1 MTEIVKVQRPILT
14 TDPNA
19 PWLIYD
25 EARKHVTEVP
35 EAVIPAYVKK
45 AMGDDFKAYFV
56 GAWSSIVGWGLSE
69 RVSDYQAF

>member
-1 MTEIVKVQRPILT
+1 MTEIVKVQRPMMTSDQSL
-14 TDPNA
+14 

-25 EARKHVTEVP
+25 ADRKHVTQVP
-35 EAVIPAYVKK
+35 GIAIPHHVRD

-69 RVSDYQAF
+69 RVSDDQGF